1 MGIYGIAM
9 IINNVK
15 NKFLKV
21 INLLNSEN
29 NVFPEHNQFAD
40 ISEMGPINFANA
52 SVNREMRL
60 AKNLI
65 YRKYKAK
72 FDHSKNLKVLIVG
85 NIAMYGLLKALVLQK
100 IDSDC
105 DVIGFDFYH
114 FAGTPEFHYMTNAKI
129 EMSEL
134 GDDPYFANFWRI
146 DKKLRYRPDWFA
158 QGPFPNCYSYLKLKR
173 TGNKY
178 LTKKAWA
185 ALEYNRLKCVTEKNY
200 FPQGIYWS
208 ESTFKEKIKDLSLTN
223 DDIENFKIARKAEEL
238 LDCVRQCASLH
249 ADDNAVSMIAY
260 PFPRGFLDAYMP
272 YSTKLKYLV
281 EEGRANGWIFA
292 LGIEIFGSL
301 RGKAPEKPLD
311 VTDEDWKAYEF
322 NSHYW
327 KMLLEDYETAI
338 FQAAY
343 PIIGYTAGYKPY
355 FGYEIGTIRSIP
367 FNDDPM
373 GRQVY
378 AGYKNA
384 LGVFVTNSD
393 YPLVEQRIENLDDKT
408 IYIPHAFDEQKVIKF
423 SNEYRKVMKAPK
435 VPFFLSPSRQWW
447 YNRPKS
453 DSKCNDFVVHAAKIL
468 SDKGYK
474 DFVVEMVG
482 WGPDVDQTKAL
493 IKKLKVGHIVKL
505 VNPMSR
511 QELWEKTCQSLGVV
525 DQFGIPGF
533 GGVAFETMALASRL
547 LTGTY
552 ADNDEVFFGSVP
564 PILRAHD
571 SESLAVVMEQCL
583 LDPQDKAGLGESAQK
598 WISEWHSAQR
608 AANITAQSFARML

>member
-1 MGIYGIAM
+1 M
-9 IINNVK
+9 NK
-15 NKFLKV
+15 NAFISKLEKVVKV
-21 INLLNSEN
+21 IKTEN
-29 NVFPEHNQFAD
+29 NVLWENSQFAD
-40 ISEMGPINFANA
+40 LNDMGVLNYVHANLD
-52 SVNREMRL
+52 RELRI
-60 AKNLI
+60 AKNLVT
-65 YRKYKAK
+65 RKIK
-72 FDHSKNLKVLIVG
+72 SKISNSKDLKVLIVG

-100 IDSDC
+100 IDNDC

-114 FAGTPEFHYMTNAKI
+114 FAGTPEFHYLTNAKI
-129 EMSEL
+129 NLEEL

-146 DKKLRYRPDWFA
+146 DKNLRFRPDWFA
-158 QGPFPNCYSYLKLKR
+158 QGPFPNCYAYLKLKR
-173 TGNKY
+173 AGNKY
-178 LTKKAWA
+178 LAKKAWA
-185 ALEYNRLKCVTEKNY
+185 SLEYNRLKCVTEKTY
-200 FPQGIYWS
+200 FPQTLYWS
-208 ESTFKEKIKDLSLTN
+208 ESTFKEKIKDLSLSQA
-223 DDIENFKIARKAEEL
+223 DIENFKIARKAEEL
-238 LDCVRQCASLH
+238 LDCVRQCASLS
-249 ADDNAVSMIAY
+249 ASDEAVKMISY
-260 PFPRGFLDAYMP
+260 PFERGFLDAYIP
-272 YSTKLKYLV
+272 YSPKLKYLV
-281 EEGRANGWIFA
+281 EDGRTNGWIFA
-292 LGIEIFGSL
+292 LGIEIYGSL
-301 RGKAPEKPLD
+301 RGRAPEKPADLKE
-311 VTDEDWKAYEF
+311 EDWQAYKF
-322 NSHYW
+322 YSHYW
-327 KMLLEDYETAI
+327 KMLLEEYETAV

-393 YPLVEQRIENLDDKT
+393 YPLVEQKIENLENKT
-408 IYIPHAFDEQKVIKF
+408 IFIPHAFDEQKVINF
-423 SNEYRKVMKAPK
+423 SNKYRESMKAPK

-453 DSKCNDFVVHAAKIL
+453 DSKCNDYIVYAAKIL

-474 DFVVEMVG
+474 DFIVEMVG
-482 WGPDVDQTKAL
+482 WGPDVDQTKSL

-511 QELWEKTCQSLGVV
+511 QELWEKTCQSLGVI

-571 SESLAVVMEQCL
+571 SESLAVIMEQCL
-583 LDPQDKAGLGESAQK
+583 LDPADKAGLGESAQK